1 MLLHWGLAKSHT
13 FQLPTVSYGNLAVT
27 ETYYGIFAK
36 YAALVKCKH
45 VFFFYEYWTVNTS
58 FSLMLVTGELL
69 ELGVWYLIQIL
80 CEVDLLI
87 VSLLL

>member
-45 VFFFYEYWTVNTS
+45 VFFFYEY
-58 FSLMLVTGELL
+58 
-69 ELGVWYLIQIL
+69 
-80 CEVDLLI
+80 
-87 VSLLL
+87 